1 MLRGALK
8 WLATVIEKVT
18 EALAEYLD
26 TPERAPQMLPFA
38 EFPVERK
45 MDVAARK
52 TVAFVLYVVGTAIVL
67 VPSFS
72 PKLTLPIGDLMH
84 RLASL
89 LVAGL

>member
-8 WLATVIEKVT
+8 WLGSLTEKVS
-18 EALAEYLD
+18 EVLAEYLD
-26 TPERAPQMLPFA
+26 TPERAPQLLPFA
-38 EFPVERK
+38 EFPVEKK

-52 TVAFVLYVVGTAIVL
+52 VTAAVLYTVGTAIVL

-72 PKLTLPIGDLMH
+72 PRLTLPIGDLMH